1 MAVTIVQEPQNYS
14 QSGQPMVFTFSSDQ
28 TGQANFSYIIEVYIN
43 GNLVYTAKL
52 FPTTG
57 IYGFFD
63 CSEVA
68 ERYVNAPPIAT
79 TLVDDAE
86 NYNTIY
92 LIVRENYGTPPT
104 NQANAT
110 TSTKDFYKAK
120 SKYTFTSSQ
129 YYGLS
134 SAKFLT
140 SFTTKKLYNFGSQ
153 RLSLIANDEIPNLG
167 FYFYNAAGT
176 QIKVENDTTVLGN
189 ILNFYF
195 TYSNLQTIFGVGTFT
210 DVAYIDFFA
219 EMVAGDTVLYRIF
232 IDHSDCATFEN
243 EITFLNFLGGLDVYH
258 FTRMKRY
265 TRTTK
270 PNQFKTNEGVL
281 NNNGSFTTLDTSGQY
296 NYQITQDETI
306 TLQTGWISESD
317 FNVLNDQLLTSPFV
331 LFNGKRVAITDA
343 TAEEKYRKFDTLFNF
358 TITIKQ
364 KTFTS
369 TVL

>member
-1 MAVTIVQEPQNYS
+1 MAVTIVQQPQNYS
-14 QSGQPMVFTFSSDQ
+14 QSGQPMVFTFSSNQ
-28 TGQANFSYIIEVYIN
+28 TGQANFSYIVEVYIN
-43 GNLVYTAKL
+43 SNLVYTAKL
-52 FPTTG
+52 FPTNG

-68 ERYVNAPPIAT
+68 ERYVNVSPIAT
-79 TLVDDAE
+79 TLVNDAL

-120 SKYTFTSSQ
+120 SKYTFTSSL
-129 YYGLS
+129 YYGNNFAEFLS
-134 SAKFLT
+134 NFDS
-140 SFTTKKLYNFGSQ
+140 KKLYVFGSQ
-153 RLSLIANDEIPNLG
+153 RLTFIANDETPDLK
-167 FYFYNAAGT
+167 FDFRDLSGT
-176 QIKVENDTTVLGN
+176 QIKLETETSVLGN
-189 ILNFYF
+189 ILNLYL
-195 TYSNLQTIFGVGTFT
+195 TYSNLSTIFGSGTFT
-210 DVAYIDFFA
+210 NVYYVDVYAD
-219 EMVAGDTVLYRIF
+219 MVAGDTEFFRIY
-232 IDHSDCATFEN
+232 IDHSFCATFQN

-281 NNNGSFTTLDTSGQY
+281 SNTGTFTTLDTSGQY
-296 NYQITQDETI
+296 NYQITQDETV
-306 TLQTGWISESD
+306 TLQTGWINESD

-331 LFNGKRVAITDA
+331 LLNGKRVAITDA

-358 TITIKQ
+358 SITIKQ

>member
-1 MAVTIVQEPQNYS
+1 MAVTIVQQPQNYS
-14 QSGQPMVFTFSSDQ
+14 QSGQPMVFTFSSNQ
-28 TGQANFSYIIEVYIN
+28 TGQANFSYVVEVYIN
-43 GNLVYTAKL
+43 SNLVYTAKL

-68 ERYVNAPPIAT
+68 ERYVNVSPIAT
-79 TLVDDAE
+79 TLVNDAL

-129 YYGLS
+129 YYGLNE
-134 SAKFLT
+134 AKFLT
-140 SFTTKKLYNFGSQ
+140 SFSTKKLYNFGSQ
-153 RLSLIANDEIPNLG
+153 RLSLIANDEIPNLS
-167 FYFYNAAGT
+167 FYFIDAAGV
-176 QIKVENDTTVLGN
+176 QILVENDTTVLGN

-195 TYSNLQTIFGVGTFT
+195 TYSNLQTIFGSGDFT
-210 DVAYIDFFA
+210 EVAYVDFFA

-232 IDHSDCATFEN
+232 IDHSDCATFQN

-281 NNNGSFTTLDTSGQY
+281 SNTGTFTTLDTSGQY
-296 NYQITQDETI
+296 NYQITQDETV
-306 TLQTGWISESD
+306 TLQTGWINESD

-331 LFNGKRVAITDA
+331 LLNGKRVAITDA

-358 TITIKQ
+358 SITIKQ